1 MYSGHQRG
9 ILFAKLNPWSGIFTS
24 QHTANTLVVK
34 ESFLML
40 EKSLDL
46 SPLRNQF
53 PALQEIDEKGR
64 LYVYLDGPGGTQVPQ
79 TVIDAMADY
88 FRRANANH
96 GGHFI
101 TSQRNDKIIEQ
112 TRAAMADF
120 LNAPSPREIVFGANM
135 TTLTFSLSRAI
146 GRILEP
152 DDEIVVTRLDH
163 DANIA
168 PWLALEER
176 GVRIKWVDFH
186 MENCRLDL
194 EQLASLLTE
203 RTKLVAV
210 GYASNAVGTINP
222 IHRIS
227 DLVHRAGAWLWVDAV
242 HYAPHGPIDVQATGC
257 DFLVCSVYKLFGPHV
272 GVLWGRLGLLERLTA
287 YKVRPSNPNP
297 PHKFETGT
305 LNHEGLAGVL
315 AAVNYLAGVGREYGY
330 HLAMADPAGS
340 GHYEGRRRELK
351 QAMNAIRGYERLLFM
366 YMLEETQKIPG
377 ITVYGITNP
386 EEFDARCPTLAF
398 TREGFTP
405 KAIATYL
412 GSKGIFVWDGNY
424 YAVSVTERLGLE
436 ASGGMVRVGLV
447 HYNTREEIDRFLMAL
462 REM

>member
-1 MYSGHQRG
+1 M
-9 ILFAKLNPWSGIFTS
+9 P
-24 QHTANTLVVK
+24 
-34 ESFLML
+34 
-40 EKSLDL
+40 EKPLDL

-53 PALQEIDEKGR
+53 PALQETDEKGQP
-64 LYVYLDGPGGTQVPQ
+64 YVYLDGPGGTQVPQ

-88 FRRANANH
+88 FIRANANH
-96 GGHFI
+96 GGRFI
-101 TSQRNDKIIEQ
+101 TSHRNDEMIQQ

-146 GRILEP
+146 GRLLEP
-152 DDEIVVTRLDH
+152 DDEIVVTSLDH

-168 PWLALEER
+168 PWVALEER
-176 GVRIKWVDFH
+176 GVRIKWVDFNV
-186 MENCRLDL
+186 EDCRLDL
-194 EQLASLLTE
+194 EQLASLLTD
-203 RTKLVAV
+203 RTRLVAV

-222 IHRIS
+222 IERIA

-242 HYAPHGPIDVQATGC
+242 HYAPHGPIDVEAAGC

-272 GVLWGRLGLLERLTA
+272 GVLWGRLDLLKRFAA

-315 AAVNYLAGVGREYGY
+315 AAVNYLAALGREYG
-330 HLAMADPAGS
+330 APPGVIEPAKS

-351 QAMNAIRGYERLLFM
+351 QAMNTIRAYERPLFT
-366 YMLEETQKIPG
+366 YMLEEIQKIPG
-377 ITVYGITNP
+377 ITVYGIPNP
-386 EEFDARCPTLAF
+386 EEFAERCPTLAF

-405 KAIATYL
+405 RAIATYL
-412 GSKGIFVWDGNY
+412 GNQGIFVWDGNY

-436 ASGGMVRVGLV
+436 GSGGMVRVGLV
-447 HYNTREEIDRFLMAL
+447 HYNTREEIDRLLTAL